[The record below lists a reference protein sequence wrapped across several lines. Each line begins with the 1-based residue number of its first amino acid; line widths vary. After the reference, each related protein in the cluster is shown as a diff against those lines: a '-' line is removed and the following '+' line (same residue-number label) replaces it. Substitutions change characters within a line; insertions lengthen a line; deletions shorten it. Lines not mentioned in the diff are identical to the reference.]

1 MSRWGQRFLT
11 AVVRPRVFMRSSSA
25 DQSPRENDLT
35 LGPGA
40 ATGDLNTDGKGHND
54 ISFPKDSS

>member
-1 MSRWGQRFLT
+1 
-11 AVVRPRVFMRSSSA
+11 MRSSSA